1 MAGLAGESF
10 MCLGVPAKIVEVG
23 EDVHQLAWAE
33 VSGVK
38 RAVNISM
45 VCEGEPEEL
54 LGKWVLIHVGFAM
67 SILDE
72 QEAQDTLDA
81 LQHVYGVTLEEA
93 DDAIR

>member
-1 MAGLAGESF
+1 
-10 MCLGVPAKIVEVG
+10 MCLGVPAKIIEVG
-23 EDVHQLAWAE
+23 DDAHQLAWAE

-45 VCEGEPEEL
+45 VCEDDPQAL
-54 LGKWVLIHVGFAM
+54 LNKWVLIHVGFAM

-81 LQHVYGVTLEEA
+81 LHHVYGVTLEEA

>member
-1 MAGLAGESF
+1 

-23 EDVHQLAWAE
+23 DDIHQLAYAE

-45 VCEGEPEEL
+45 VCEGDPSEL
-54 LGKWVLIHVGFAM
+54 LDKWVLIHVGFAM